1 MVSALEARVRQNWK
15 QTRYLKS
22 SLSIDFYSS
31 IRYIFHSKKQH
42 WGSTTPILGGG
53 ESLEGMVRVTQDV
66 LEAGATSRPLTQ
78 AWALSTTIVASNAMS
93 LKIGDS
99 DIVMILRSWEELV
112 VHWFVFR
119 TLVT

>member
-1 MVSALEARVRQNWK
+1 
-15 QTRYLKS
+15 
-22 SLSIDFYSS
+22 
-31 IRYIFHSKKQH
+31 
-42 WGSTTPILGGG
+42 
-53 ESLEGMVRVTQDV
+53 MVRVTQDV

-112 VHWFVFR
+112 VH
-119 TLVT
+119 